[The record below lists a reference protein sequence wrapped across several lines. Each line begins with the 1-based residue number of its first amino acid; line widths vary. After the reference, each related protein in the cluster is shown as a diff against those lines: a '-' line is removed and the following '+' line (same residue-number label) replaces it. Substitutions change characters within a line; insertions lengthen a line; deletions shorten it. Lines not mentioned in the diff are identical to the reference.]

1 MQGCYRWPKIYTR
14 LQARKVIGSIV
25 VPILLQF
32 DPTRRVKMLGGVR
45 YRDAGAQM
53 QRKMSTGTK
62 EMRSKGDTLFMS
74 PSTGPNLT
82 ESDKAI
88 QLQTI
93 RLTTPCRHLAVFV
106 IATLVPMTITIR
118 ITMIITLQTSYA
130 YTPLQLITFRIVT
143 SAKRSRIHR
152 SELPPASYHDA
163 DTCYAPLKKR
173 TERLVFRIETRSIRR
188 PNRRGR
194 TIMGGRRRGSK

>member
-1 MQGCYRWPKIYTR
+1 
-14 LQARKVIGSIV
+14 
-25 VPILLQF
+25 
-32 DPTRRVKMLGGVR
+32 MLGGVG

-62 EMRSKGDTLFMS
+62 KMRAKGDTLFMS

-106 IATLVPMTITIR
+106 IATSVPMTITIR
-118 ITMIITLQTSYA
+118 ITIIITLQTSYA

-143 SAKRSRIHR
+143 SARGLASTVPSFRRQVTMTLTPAMHRSRSAQRDSSSASRRDR
-152 SELPPASYHDA
+152 SEDQ
-163 DTCYAPLKKR
+163 K
-173 TERLVFRIETRSIRR
+173 
-188 PNRRGR
+188 
-194 TIMGGRRRGSK
+194 GGAGQ